1 MLAREETIASRFL
14 KDDMT
19 KVLPIV
25 NQGGSDSAMLDNTL
39 EFMVMNGMDLPLAV
53 MVTIPEPWSNNRNMD
68 QKKKDFYQYYA
79 TMLEPWD
86 GPASIL
92 FSDGDVMGAVLDRN
106 GLRPSRYYITDDG
119 RLILSS
125 EVGVLDIP
133 QEHVIRKDRLRP
145 GKMLLVDTVKGELVD
160 DEHLKAEYASR
171 QPYGEWLDRNLVNLS
186 DLTVPNRKIPSYT
199 REEMVRLQK
208 AFGYR
213 YEDLKTIMLPMAKN
227 GAEPSGAMGSDTPL
241 AVLSHTRP
249 PLFESGCKTFP

>member
-1 MLAREETIASRFL
+1 MYKR
-14 KDDMT
+14 
-19 KVLPIV
+19 
-25 NQGGSDSAMLDNTL
+25 Q
-39 EFMVMNGMDLPLAV
+39 
-53 MVTIPEPWSNNRNMD
+53 
-68 QKKKDFYQYYA
+68 
-79 TMLEPWD
+79 
-86 GPASIL
+86 SIL

-199 REEMVRLQK
+199 REEMVLSLIHI
-208 AFGYR
+208 F
-213 YEDLKTIMLPMAKN
+213 TV
-227 GAEPSGAMGSDTPL
+227 PSWDWRICIVSSVYSMKLVGSIWPTMPPTSL
-241 AVLSHTRP
+241 RP
-249 PLFESGCKTFP
+249 

>member
-1 MLAREETIASRFL
+1 
-14 KDDMT
+14 
-19 KVLPIV
+19 
-25 NQGGSDSAMLDNTL
+25 
-39 EFMVMNGMDLPLAV
+39 
-53 MVTIPEPWSNNRNMD
+53 
-68 QKKKDFYQYYA
+68 
-79 TMLEPWD
+79 
-86 GPASIL
+86 
-92 FSDGDVMGAVLDRN
+92 MGAVLDRN

-213 YEDLKTIMLPMAKN
+213 YEDLKTIMLPMAKTARN
-227 GAEPSGAMGSDTPL
+227 PPARWAAILRWPFSATPARRCSSISSRCL
-241 AVLSHTRP
+241 RRLRTRP
-249 PLFESGCKTFP
+249 STHCGERIVTSTTVYVGAQGNLLEEDAENCKVLKINNPILTETDLLKIKTMDVPGFQGGDRVHLLLQNTPAGKGHRPAVRGR